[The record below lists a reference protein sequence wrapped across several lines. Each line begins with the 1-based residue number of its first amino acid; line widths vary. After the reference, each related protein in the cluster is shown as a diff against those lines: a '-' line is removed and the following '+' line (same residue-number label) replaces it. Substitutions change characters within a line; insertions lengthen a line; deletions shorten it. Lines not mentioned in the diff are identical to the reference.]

1 MNGYLRKDMIF
12 SQLNRAILF
21 VFSLTALAACGVG
34 PAASQETLVDQN
46 SKKEPAVSSQK
57 TDKDK
62 CYINYPKEQKHLAE
76 AECLTL
82 PISSKTWFQSY
93 PRLSNGF
100 LDLNQIKAPKDVK
113 EYIYPVSMG
122 TVIPEHARVLGVI
135 PYNDSFA
142 WLVVATNRESEESEE
157 NSIVEQKYDIYPVNR
172 KDGSIVQDHT
182 GLPTLGSID
191 VIYESFYD
199 NKKLLRPPFNFKKID
214 GILSYHVEDTL
225 SLKPQGKCVMEFEL
239 GKEFVLKTDRVCYEF
254 HQGKKS
260 ISSKDKTV
268 WKLNPESMKFEDQE
282 ISSEN

>member
-21 VFSLTALAACGVG
+21 VFSLTALAACRVE
-34 PAASQETLVDQN
+34 PAASQETLADQN
-46 SKKEPAVSSQK
+46 SKKEPAISSQK

-93 PRLSNGF
+93 PRQSNGF
-100 LDLNQIKAPKDVK
+100 LDLNKIKAPKDVK
-113 EYIYPVSMG
+113 EYIYAVPTSV
-122 TVIPEHARVLGVI
+122 PEHAKVLGVI

-142 WLVVATNRESEESEE
+142 WLVVAINGESEESEG
-157 NSIVEQKYDIYPVNR
+157 NSIVEQEYVIYLVNR
-172 KDGSIVQDHT
+172 KDGSIGQDYT
-182 GLPTLGSID
+182 GLPPLGSID
-191 VIYESFYD
+191 LVYESFYD
-199 NKKLLRPPFNFKKID
+199 NKNLLRPPFNFKKID
-214 GILSYHVEDTL
+214 GILSYHVADTL

-239 GKEFVLKTDRVCYEF
+239 SKEFVLKTDRVCYEF

-260 ISSKDKTV
+260 ISSTDKTI

>member
-21 VFSLTALAACGVG
+21 VFSLTALAACRVE
-34 PAASQETLVDQN
+34 PAASQETLDDQN
-46 SKKEPAVSSQK
+46 SKKESAVSSQK

-100 LDLNQIKAPKDVK
+100 LDLDKIKSPKNVK
-113 EYIYPVSMG
+113 EYIHAVPTSV
-122 TVIPEHARVLGVI
+122 PEYAKVLGVI

-142 WLVVATNRESEESEE
+142 WLVVAINGESEESEG
-157 NSIVEQKYDIYPVNR
+157 NSIVEQEYVIYLVNR
-172 KDGSIVQDHT
+172 KDGSIGQDYT
-182 GLPTLGSID
+182 GLPPLGSID
-191 VIYESFYD
+191 LVYESFYD

-214 GILSYHVEDTL
+214 GILSYHVADTL

-239 GKEFVLKTDRVCYEF
+239 SKEFVLKTDRVCYEF

>member
-34 PAASQETLVDQN
+34 PAASQETLADQN

-100 LDLNQIKAPKDVK
+100 LDLNKIKAPKDVK
-113 EYIYPVSMG
+113 EYIYAVPTSV
-122 TVIPEHARVLGVI
+122 PEHAKVLGVI

-142 WLVVATNRESEESEE
+142 WLVVAINGESEESEG
-157 NSIVEQKYDIYPVNR
+157 NSIVEQKYDI
-172 KDGSIVQDHT
+172 
-182 GLPTLGSID
+182 
-191 VIYESFYD
+191 
-199 NKKLLRPPFNFKKID
+199 
-214 GILSYHVEDTL
+214 
-225 SLKPQGKCVMEFEL
+225 
-239 GKEFVLKTDRVCYEF
+239 
-254 HQGKKS
+254 
-260 ISSKDKTV
+260 
-268 WKLNPESMKFEDQE
+268 
-282 ISSEN
+282 

>member
-1 MNGYLRKDMIF
+1 MIF

-21 VFSLTALAACGVG
+21 VFSLTALAACGVE
-34 PAASQETLVDQN
+34 PAASQETLDDQN
-46 SKKEPAVSSQK
+46 SKKESVASSQK
-57 TDKDK
+57 NGKDN

-100 LDLNQIKAPKDVK
+100 LDLDKIKSPKDVK
-113 EYIYPVSMG
+113 EYIHAVPTSV
-122 TVIPEHARVLGVI
+122 PEYAKVLGVI

-142 WLVVATNRESEESEE
+142 WLVVAINGESEESEG
-157 NSIVEQKYDIYPVNR
+157 NSIVEQEYVIYLVNR
-172 KDGSIVQDHT
+172 KDGSIGQDYT
-182 GLPTLGSID
+182 GLPPLGSID
-191 VIYESFYD
+191 LVYESFYD

-214 GILSYHVEDTL
+214 GILSYHVADTL

-239 GKEFVLKTDRVCYEF
+239 SKEFVLKTDRVCYEF

-260 ISSKDKTV
+260 ISSKDKMI

-282 ISSEN
+282 LSSEN

>member
-21 VFSLTALAACGVG
+21 VFSLTALAACRVE
-34 PAASQETLVDQN
+34 PAASQETLADQN
-46 SKKEPAVSSQK
+46 SKKEPAISSQK

-100 LDLNQIKAPKDVK
+100 LDLNKIKAPKDVK
-113 EYIYPVSMG
+113 EYIYAVPTSV
-122 TVIPEHARVLGVI
+122 PEHAKVLGVI

-142 WLVVATNRESEESEE
+142 WLVVAINGESEESEG
-157 NSIVEQKYDIYPVNR
+157 NSIVEQEYVIYLVNR
-172 KDGSIVQDHT
+172 KDGSIGQDYT
-182 GLPTLGSID
+182 GLPPLGSID
-191 VIYESFYD
+191 LVYESFYD

-214 GILSYHVEDTL
+214 GILSYHVANTL

-239 GKEFVLKTDRVCYEF
+239 SKEFVLKTDRVCYEF